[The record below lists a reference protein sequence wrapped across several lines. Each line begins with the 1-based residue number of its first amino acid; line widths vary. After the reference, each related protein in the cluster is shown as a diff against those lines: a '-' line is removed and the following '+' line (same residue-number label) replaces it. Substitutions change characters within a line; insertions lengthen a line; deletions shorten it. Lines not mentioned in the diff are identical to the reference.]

1 MNMKEVLVSIL
12 NVLTQIETKGQG
24 TLMMADCIQALDQLI
39 SKIHSEVHEPEP
51 EPKPEVEVE
60 AENE

>member
-1 MNMKEVLVSIL
+1 MNMKEVLISIL

-39 SKIHSEVHEPEP
+39 SKIPGEVPE
-51 EPKPEVEVE
+51 PEVEVE
-60 AENE
+60 AENEQ

>member
-1 MNMKEVLVSIL
+1 MSMKEVLISIL

-39 SKIHSEVHEPEP
+39 NKIPGEVPEP
-51 EPKPEVEVE
+51 EVE

>member
-1 MNMKEVLVSIL
+1 MSMKEVLISIL
-12 NVLTQIETKGQG
+12 NVLTRIETKGQG

-39 SKIHSEVHEPEP
+39 NKIPGEVPE
-51 EPKPEVEVE
+51 PEVEVE

>member
-1 MNMKEVLVSIL
+1 MNMKEVLISIL

-24 TLMMADCIQALDQLI
+24 TLMMADCIQSLDQLI
-39 SKIHSEVHEPEP
+39 SKIPGEVPE
-51 EPKPEVEVE
+51 PEVEVE

>member
-1 MNMKEVLVSIL
+1 MNMKEVLISIL

-39 SKIHSEVHEPEP
+39 NKIPGEVPE
-51 EPKPEVEVE
+51 PEVEVE

>member
-1 MNMKEVLVSIL
+1 MSMKEVLISIL

-39 SKIHSEVHEPEP
+39 NKIPGEVPE
-51 EPKPEVEVE
+51 PEVEVE